1 MKNAVQF
8 AAMVFWS
15 AATVDEVEDA
25 DGWAADED
33 GDELGVEV
41 LLPLLPQ
48 AATPA
53 LATQASRIQ
62 EANLRVFTQAFSSF
76 GLSLAM

>member
-1 MKNAVQF
+1 LKNAVQF

-15 AATVDEVEDA
+15 AATLDEVEEA

-33 GDELGVEV
+33 GDELGAE

-53 LATQASRIQ
+53 LATQASKIQ

-76 GLSLAM
+76 ALSLAT

>member
-1 MKNAVQF
+1 LKNAVQF

-15 AATVDEVEDA
+15 AATVDEVDEA
-25 DGWAADED
+25 DGWAAADED
-33 GDELGVEV
+33 GDGLGAE

-76 GLSLAM
+76 VLSLAM